1 MSDIYGI
8 AKSGLKAYKEG
19 LATTG
24 QNIANVGNE
33 GYARREAPISE
44 VTSSKDVLQVS
55 NTAGFG
61 VRVDGITRAFDQ
73 FIDTQLQSAASN
85 FSFSTSQATVL
96 NQLETVVRPA
106 EGSVSQKIQEL
117 FSSLNSVAQDPSDLA
132 SRHVAANASMALVNS
147 ITTVANGIS
156 DLRTFVSQDLES
168 NVGQVNNVLDQLANI
183 QNQLLGI
190 SSNNRGPNELL
201 DKRDALLND
210 LSELM
215 DISVAYESNGLL
227 EVNAGTFGQGQ
238 SLISGVQVSKL
249 EVQKV
254 EGTSKIFMRSA
265 NGNGLS
271 KIQVQAG
278 KIAGNMAS
286 DFTLVETKSA
296 LDQLS
301 RKLVSEFNE
310 AHTFGVDLN
319 GEIGGEFFSLDG
331 IKVEKQNSVPSSS
344 QINLSGKTEKFLGQ
358 NLEIDFSAAE
368 ETWTLKNDRGDELGK
383 FVDFLDYEGLQINI
397 SGAGALGD
405 KFVINFTEG
414 LSENLSFQLEDGRQ
428 IAASAYYLVESDPLN
443 TSSARVSISRF
454 DSADPGVAP
463 VLNEI
468 FEAQRNSANPIDF
481 LSNGAQS
488 TNGALGVL
496 NNVDDLNNLTSIKT
510 QSKLQ
515 FSENISSLD
524 TSTQLVIK
532 LDNVDRIFNLGDLSS
547 SIDNYKVL
555 ADYLN
560 TGVIRSDDADALSF
574 ADLGLFA
581 GGNVSTLS
589 VTSASLPSS
598 SSYPTM
604 ESGTFGSSTG
614 ILIPAQPENAEIQ
627 IFTREGVQLAGR
639 PLSEAEITSYISFE
653 NGFSRNAEYRSD
665 YLSNDLSDTYIGASV
680 SRKTADGNHLASLSS
695 LGLASSADSNLSVAA
710 MAGFPVS
717 RPIMSDPLTIT
728 NDVGGSYTF
737 QPEAGMMAGNI
748 AESLEKGISQL
759 GLSASASNRLE
770 MFNIADGT
778 LTFDL
783 LGDNS
788 SAVSIS
794 DTVSGGETDDLVSQI
809 NTFSDVTGIQ
819 AYTSGEGAIILQK
832 LDGNDIIIKNVV
844 TANASTLSTRQIDEF
859 GEVITT
865 AAQGIP
871 VTVSS
876 GNYIV
881 SGGQIKIT
889 SPSELQVT
897 CGVNNL
903 TSQKSEF
910 VSSFIEKQF
919 DLENKK
925 IDYKFDA
932 LPYVD
937 LNSHDQT
944 GLIGVAASSSYS
956 FILSSDN
963 DNQSNSVTVKPNST
977 DELTSEAVAGALAS
991 ELRKASPQSN
1001 FVGNVFDFQ
1010 DGFPA
1015 DQSTLEFQLGEEKYF
1030 AVLNNKLS
1038 YTSEGS
1044 DVIID
1049 GETFSQADALKQIV
1063 NASSFTISGPENDR
1077 LAVGFEAHGAGFR
1090 LFAAAKDG
1098 VVSGHG
1104 IRLADNNSAAQKSI
1118 FHLDHNTSGDTVT
1131 RIMGGEF
1138 DTTQGAQVNFAQVV
1152 AGSTIIDLSFDP
1164 GTDPK
1169 LTQSADVAGIS
1180 ISLEDTG
1187 NNNGRIVVTVDQ
1199 STADLDVGLKAT
1211 NNSATFGI
1219 LTSSSQIT
1227 LESEGFSLINHDN
1240 ERVTSTATVESLA
1253 NEVISVNG
1261 LAGEDLIVVAA
1272 GTGKISLLGDVNTKV
1287 NDLDPRELKAIVSA
1301 TDSKQMEIFDMESGD
1316 FLGSR
1321 QISDTNDFLFRDF
1334 KWELTGNLAN
1344 NDIFNVRTTTERLD
1358 DASNLVQLMKLS
1370 DLSTATGKGGYSQ
1383 QYNDLV
1389 MDVGFNVRSSEQGL
1403 ENAKLIYDVAADRKS
1418 SFSGVD
1424 LDTEATRL
1432 LEQQQAYQAL
1442 AKVLSTAKE
1451 MVDTLLR
1458 SM

>member
-8 AKSGLKAYKEG
+8 AKSGLQAYKEG

-33 GYARREAPISE
+33 AYSRREASISE
-44 VTSSKDVLQVS
+44 VKSSTDVLQVS

-61 VRVDGITRAFDQ
+61 VKVDGITRAFDQ
-73 FIDTQLQSAASN
+73 FIDTQLQSAASG
-85 FSFSTSQATVL
+85 FSFSTSQALVL

-132 SRHVAANASMALVNS
+132 SRHVAADASKALVNS
-147 ITTVANGIS
+147 ITTVANGIA
-156 DLRTFVSQDLES
+156 DLRTFVGQDIES
-168 NVGQVNNVLDQLANI
+168 NIGQANDVLTQLASI

-190 SSNNRGPNELL
+190 SSSNRGPNELL

-210 LSELM
+210 LSELI
-215 DISVAYESNGLL
+215 DITVDYKSNGLL

-238 SLISGVQVSKL
+238 SLISGVQISKL

-254 EGTSKIFMRSA
+254 DGTSKVFMRTA
-265 NGNGLS
+265 NGDGLS

-278 KIAGNMAS
+278 KIAGNMAA
-286 DFTLVETKSA
+286 DLTLLETKSA

-319 GEIGGEFFSLDG
+319 GELGGKFFSLDG
-331 IKVEKQNSVPSSS
+331 VKVEKQGSMQSSS
-344 QINLSGKTEKFLGQ
+344 QISLSGKTEKFLGQ
-358 NLEIDFSAAE
+358 KLELDFIAAE
-368 ETWTLKNDRGDELGK
+368 GTWTLKDNLGTELGK
-383 FVDFLDYEGLQINI
+383 FVDYLDYDGLQINV
-397 SGAGALGD
+397 SGAGAIGD
-405 KFVINFTEG
+405 NFVINFTEG
-414 LSENLSFQLEDGRQ
+414 LSENLTFELESGRQ
-428 IAASAYYLVESDPLN
+428 IAASAYYLVERDPLN
-443 TSSARVSISRF
+443 ASSASVLISRF
-454 DSADPGVAP
+454 DEPDPGPAP
-463 VLNEI
+463 TLNTM
-468 FEAQRNSANPIDF
+468 FETQRNSANPIDF
-481 LSNGAQS
+481 LSNGS
-488 TNGALGVL
+488 LGVI

-524 TSTQLVIK
+524 SSSQLVIK
-532 LDNVDRIFNLGDLSS
+532 LNNVDRVFKLGSLAS
-547 SIDNYKVL
+547 SIDNYQVL

-581 GGNVSTLS
+581 GGNISTLS
-589 VTSASLPSS
+589 VTSASLPNY

-604 ESGTFGSSTG
+604 QSGTFGASTG
-614 ILIPAQPENAEIQ
+614 ILIPAQPGNADIQ

-639 PLSEAEITSYISFE
+639 PLSQAEITSYISFE

-665 YLSNDLSDTYIGASV
+665 FLTNDLSDSYIGASV
-680 SRKTADGNHLASLSS
+680 VRKTTEGNHLASISS
-695 LGLASSADSNLSVAA
+695 LGLASSVNSNLSVAA
-710 MAGFPVS
+710 MAGFPTT
-717 RPIMSDPLTIT
+717 RPIMGAPLTIT

-737 QPEAGMMAGNI
+737 QPQAGMMAGNV
-748 AESLEKGISQL
+748 AESLEKEISQL
-759 GLSASASNRLE
+759 GLAASASNRLE
-770 MFNIADGT
+770 IFNIANGT
-778 LTFDL
+778 LNFDL

-788 SAVSIS
+788 AAVSIS
-794 DTVSGGETDDLVSQI
+794 NTISGGETGSLVSQI
-809 NTFSDVTGIQ
+809 NSSSDVTGIK
-819 AYTSGEGAIILQK
+819 AYTSGKGAIILQK
-832 LDGNDIIIKNVV
+832 IDGNDIIIKNVV

-871 VTVSS
+871 VTVST

-889 SPSELQVT
+889 SPSELKVT

-910 VSSFIEKQF
+910 VSSFIDKQI
-919 DLENKK
+919 DLDNKK
-925 IDYKFDA
+925 IDFKFDA
-932 LPYVD
+932 LAAVD
-937 LNSHDQT
+937 SNSRDET

-956 FILSSDN
+956 FVLSSDN
-963 DNQSNSVTVKPNST
+963 QNQSNSVLVKPNSS
-977 DELTSEAVAGALAS
+977 DQLTAGAVAGALVS

-1001 FVGNVFDFQ
+1001 FVGNAFNFQ
-1010 DGFPA
+1010 NGFPA
-1015 DQSTLEFQLGEEKYF
+1015 DQSTLEFQLGDQKYF

-1038 YTSEGS
+1038 HTVDGS
-1044 DVIID
+1044 NVIID
-1049 GETFSQADALKQIV
+1049 GKSFSQADALKQIV
-1063 NASSFTISGPENDR
+1063 AASSFTISGPEKDR
-1077 LAVGFEAHGAGFR
+1077 LTVGFEESGSGFR

-1104 IRLADNNSAAQKSI
+1104 LRLADNNSPAQKSI
-1118 FHLDHNTSGDTVT
+1118 FHLDHNASGDTKT
-1131 RIMGGEF
+1131 RIVGSEF
-1138 DTTQGAQVNFAQVV
+1138 DVTQAAKANFAQVV
-1152 AGSTIIDLSFDP
+1152 VGNTTINLSFNP
-1164 GTDPK
+1164 ATNPK
-1169 LTQSADVAGIS
+1169 LTQSSNVSGVAIT
-1180 ISLEDTG
+1180 LENTG
-1187 NNNGRIVVTVDQ
+1187 TNKGRVVVTVDQ

-1219 LTSSSQIT
+1219 ITSSSQLT
-1227 LESEGFSLINHDN
+1227 LDSDGFSVINHDN
-1240 ERVTSTATVESLA
+1240 ERVSTTAKVESLA
-1253 NEVISVNG
+1253 NEVFSING
-1261 LAGEDLIVVAA
+1261 LDGEDLIVVSA
-1272 GTGKISLLGDVNTKV
+1272 GTGKISLLGDVETKV
-1287 NDLDPRELKAIVSA
+1287 NELDPRELKAKVS
-1301 TDSKQMEIFDMESGD
+1301 TNDPKQIEIFDMKSGD
-1316 FLGSR
+1316 LLGSR
-1321 QISDTNDFLFRDF
+1321 KINETNDFLFRDF
-1334 KWELTGNLAN
+1334 KWELSGNVAS
-1344 NDIFNVRTTTERLD
+1344 NDIFNVKTTTERLD

-1370 DLSTATGKGGYSQ
+1370 ELSSATGKGGYSQ

-1389 MDVGFNVRSSEQGL
+1389 LDVGFNVRSSEQGL
-1403 ENAKLIYDVAADRKS
+1403 ENAKVIYDVAADRKS

-1424 LDTEATRL
+1424 LDTEAARL

>member
-8 AKSGLKAYKEG
+8 AKSGLQAYKEG

-33 GYARREAPISE
+33 AYSRREASISE
-44 VTSSKDVLQVS
+44 VKSSTDVLQVS

-61 VRVDGITRAFDQ
+61 VKVDGITRAFDQ
-73 FIDTQLQSAASN
+73 FIDTQLQSAASG
-85 FSFSTSQATVL
+85 FSFSTSQAMVL

-132 SRHVAANASMALVNS
+132 SRHVAADASKALVNS
-147 ITTVANGIS
+147 ITTVANGIA
-156 DLRTFVSQDLES
+156 DLRTFVGQDIES
-168 NVGQVNNVLDQLANI
+168 NIGQANDVLTQLASI

-190 SSNNRGPNELL
+190 SSSNRGPNELL

-210 LSELM
+210 LSELI
-215 DISVAYESNGLL
+215 DITVDYKSNGLL

-238 SLISGVQVSKL
+238 SLISGVQISKL

-254 EGTSKIFMRSA
+254 DGTSKVFMRTA
-265 NGNGLS
+265 NGDGLS

-278 KIAGNMAS
+278 KIAGNMAA
-286 DFTLVETKSA
+286 DLTLLETKSA

-319 GEIGGEFFSLDG
+319 GELGGKFFSLDG
-331 IKVEKQNSVPSSS
+331 VKVEKQGTMQSSS
-344 QINLSGKTEKFLGQ
+344 QISLSGKTEKFLGQ
-358 NLEIDFSAAE
+358 KLELDFIAAE
-368 ETWTLKNDRGDELGK
+368 GTWSLKDNLGTELGK
-383 FVDFLDYEGLQINI
+383 FVDYLDYDGLQINV
-397 SGAGALGD
+397 SGAGAIGD
-405 KFVINFTEG
+405 NFVINFTEG
-414 LSENLSFQLEDGRQ
+414 LSENLTFELESGRQ
-428 IAASAYYLVESDPLN
+428 IAASAYYLVERDPLN
-443 TSSARVSISRF
+443 ASSASVLISRF
-454 DSADPGVAP
+454 DEPDPGPAP
-463 VLNEI
+463 TLNTM
-468 FEAQRNSANPIDF
+468 FETQRNSANPIDF
-481 LSNGAQS
+481 LSNGAL
-488 TNGALGVL
+488 GAI

-524 TSTQLVIK
+524 SSSQLVIK
-532 LDNVDRIFNLGDLSS
+532 LNNVDRVFRLGTLAS
-547 SIDNYKVL
+547 SIDNYQVL

-581 GGNVSTLS
+581 GGNISTLS
-589 VTSASLPSS
+589 VTSASLPNY

-604 ESGTFGSSTG
+604 QSGTFGASTG
-614 ILIPAQPENAEIQ
+614 ILIPAQPGNADIQ

-639 PLSEAEITSYISFE
+639 PLSQSEITSYISFE

-665 YLSNDLSDTYIGASV
+665 FLTNDLSDSYIGASV
-680 SRKTADGNHLASLSS
+680 VRKTTEGNHLASISS
-695 LGLASSADSNLSVAA
+695 LGLASSVNSNLSVAA
-710 MAGFPVS
+710 MAGFPTT
-717 RPIMSDPLTIT
+717 RPIMGAPLTIT

-737 QPEAGMMAGNI
+737 QPQAGMMAGNV
-748 AESLEKGISQL
+748 AEGLEKEISQL
-759 GLSASASNRLE
+759 GLAASASNRLE
-770 MFNIADGT
+770 IFNIANGT
-778 LTFDL
+778 LNFDL

-788 SAVSIS
+788 AAVSIS
-794 DTVSGGETDDLVSQI
+794 NTISGGETGSLVSQI
-809 NTFSDVTGIQ
+809 NSSSDVTGIK
-819 AYTSGEGAIILQK
+819 AYTSGKGAIILQK
-832 LDGNDIIIKNVV
+832 IDGNDIIIKNVV

-871 VTVSS
+871 VTVST
-876 GNYIV
+876 GNYII

-889 SPSELQVT
+889 SPSELKVT

-910 VSSFIEKQF
+910 VSSFIDKQI
-919 DLENKK
+919 DLDNKK
-925 IDYKFDA
+925 IDFKFDA
-932 LPYVD
+932 LAAVD
-937 LNSHDQT
+937 SNSHDET

-956 FILSSDN
+956 FVLSSDN
-963 DNQSNSVTVKPNST
+963 QNQSNSVLVKPNSS
-977 DELTSEAVAGALAS
+977 DQLTAGAVAGALVS

-1001 FVGNVFDFQ
+1001 FVGNAFNFQ
-1010 DGFPA
+1010 NGFPA
-1015 DQSTLEFQLGEEKYF
+1015 DQSTLEFQLGDQKYF

-1038 YTSEGS
+1038 HTVDGS
-1044 DVIID
+1044 NVIID
-1049 GETFSQADALKQIV
+1049 GKSFSQADALKQIV
-1063 NASSFTISGPENDR
+1063 AASSFTISGPEKDR
-1077 LAVGFEAHGAGFR
+1077 LTVGFEESGSGFR

-1104 IRLADNNSAAQKSI
+1104 LRLADNNSPAQKSI
-1118 FHLDHNTSGDTVT
+1118 FHLDHNASGDTKT
-1131 RIMGGEF
+1131 RIVGSEF
-1138 DTTQGAQVNFAQVV
+1138 DVTQATKANFAQVV
-1152 AGSTIIDLSFDP
+1152 VGNTTINLSFNP
-1164 GTDPK
+1164 ATNPK
-1169 LTQSADVAGIS
+1169 LTQSSNVSGVAIT
-1180 ISLEDTG
+1180 LENTG
-1187 NNNGRIVVTVDQ
+1187 TNKGRVVVTVDQ

-1219 LTSSSQIT
+1219 ITSSSQLT
-1227 LESEGFSLINHDN
+1227 LDSDGFSVINHDN
-1240 ERVTSTATVESLA
+1240 ERVSTTAKVESLA
-1253 NEVISVNG
+1253 NEVFSING
-1261 LAGEDLIVVAA
+1261 LDGEDLIVVSA
-1272 GTGKISLLGDVNTKV
+1272 GTGKISLLGDVKTKV
-1287 NDLDPRELKAIVSA
+1287 NELDPRELKAKVS
-1301 TDSKQMEIFDMESGD
+1301 TNDPKQIEIFDMKSGD
-1316 FLGSR
+1316 LLGSR
-1321 QISDTNDFLFRDF
+1321 KITETNDFLFRDF
-1334 KWELTGNLAN
+1334 KWELSGNVAS
-1344 NDIFNVRTTTERLD
+1344 NDIFNVKTTTERLD

-1370 DLSTATGKGGYSQ
+1370 ELSSATGKGGYSQ

-1389 MDVGFNVRSSEQGL
+1389 LDVGFNVRSSEQGL
-1403 ENAKLIYDVAADRKS
+1403 ENAKVIYDVAADRKS

-1424 LDTEATRL
+1424 LDTEAARL

>member
-8 AKSGLKAYKEG
+8 AKSGLQAYKEG

-33 GYARREAPISE
+33 AYSRREASISE
-44 VTSSKDVLQVS
+44 VKSSTDVLQVS

-61 VRVDGITRAFDQ
+61 VKVDGITRAFDQ
-73 FIDTQLQSAASN
+73 FIDTQLQSAASG
-85 FSFSTSQATVL
+85 FSFSTSQAMVL

-132 SRHVAANASMALVNS
+132 SRHVAADASKALVNS
-147 ITTVANGIS
+147 ITTVANGIA
-156 DLRTFVSQDLES
+156 DLRTFVGQDIES
-168 NVGQVNNVLDQLANI
+168 NIGQANDVLAQLASI

-190 SSNNRGPNELL
+190 SSSNRGPNELL

-210 LSELM
+210 LSELI
-215 DISVAYESNGLL
+215 DITVDYKSNGLL

-238 SLISGVQVSKL
+238 SLISGVQISKL

-254 EGTSKIFMRSA
+254 DGTSKVFMRTA
-265 NGNGLS
+265 NGDGLS

-278 KIAGNMAS
+278 KIAGNMAA
-286 DFTLVETKSA
+286 DLTLLETKSA

-319 GEIGGEFFSLDG
+319 GELGGKFFSLDG
-331 IKVEKQNSVPSSS
+331 VKVEKQGTMQSSS
-344 QINLSGKTEKFLGQ
+344 QISLSGKTEKFLGQ
-358 NLEIDFSAAE
+358 KLELDFIAAE
-368 ETWTLKNDRGDELGK
+368 GTWTLKDNLGTELGK
-383 FVDFLDYEGLQINI
+383 FVDYLDYDGLQINV
-397 SGAGALGD
+397 SGAGAIGD
-405 KFVINFTEG
+405 NFVINFTEG
-414 LSENLSFQLEDGRQ
+414 LSENLTFELESGRQ
-428 IAASAYYLVESDPLN
+428 IAASAYYLVERDPLN
-443 TSSARVSISRF
+443 ASSASVLISRF
-454 DSADPGVAP
+454 DEPDPGPAP
-463 VLNEI
+463 TLNTM
-468 FEAQRNSANPIDF
+468 FETQRNSANPIDF
-481 LSNGAQS
+481 LSNGAL
-488 TNGALGVL
+488 GAI

-524 TSTQLVIK
+524 SSSQLVIK
-532 LDNVDRIFNLGDLSS
+532 LNNVDRVFRLGTLAS
-547 SIDNYKVL
+547 SIDNYQVL
-555 ADYLN
+555 AEYLN

-581 GGNVSTLS
+581 GGNISTLS
-589 VTSASLPSS
+589 VTSASLPNY

-604 ESGTFGSSTG
+604 QSGTFGASTG
-614 ILIPAQPENAEIQ
+614 ILIPAQPGNADIQ

-639 PLSEAEITSYISFE
+639 PLSQAEITSYISFE

-665 YLSNDLSDTYIGASV
+665 FLTNDLSDSYIGASV
-680 SRKTADGNHLASLSS
+680 VRKTTEGNHLASISS
-695 LGLASSADSNLSVAA
+695 LGLASSVNSNLSVAA
-710 MAGFPVS
+710 MAGFPTT
-717 RPIMSDPLTIT
+717 RPIMGAPLTIT

-737 QPEAGMMAGNI
+737 QPQAGMMAGNV
-748 AESLEKGISQL
+748 AEGLEKEISQL
-759 GLSASASNRLE
+759 GLAASASNRLE
-770 MFNIADGT
+770 IFNIANGT
-778 LTFDL
+778 LNFDL

-788 SAVSIS
+788 AAVSIS
-794 DTVSGGETDDLVSQI
+794 NTISGGETGSLVSQI
-809 NTFSDVTGIQ
+809 NSSSDVTGIK
-819 AYTSGEGAIILQK
+819 AYTSGKGAIILQK
-832 LDGNDIIIKNVV
+832 IDGNDIIIKNVV

-871 VTVSS
+871 VTVST

-889 SPSELQVT
+889 SPSELKVT

-910 VSSFIEKQF
+910 VSSFIDKQI
-919 DLENKK
+919 DLDNKK
-925 IDYKFDA
+925 IDFKFDA
-932 LPYVD
+932 LAAVD
-937 LNSHDQT
+937 SNSHDET

-956 FILSSDN
+956 FVLSSDN
-963 DNQSNSVTVKPNST
+963 QNQSNSVLVKPNSS
-977 DELTSEAVAGALAS
+977 DQLTAGAVAGALVS

-1001 FVGNVFDFQ
+1001 FVGNAFNFQ
-1010 DGFPA
+1010 NGFPA
-1015 DQSTLEFQLGEEKYF
+1015 DQSTLEFQLGDQKYF

-1038 YTSEGS
+1038 HTVDGS
-1044 DVIID
+1044 NVIID
-1049 GETFSQADALKQIV
+1049 GKSFSQADALKQIV
-1063 NASSFTISGPENDR
+1063 SASSFTISGPEKDR
-1077 LAVGFEAHGAGFR
+1077 LTVGFEESGSGFR

-1104 IRLADNNSAAQKSI
+1104 LRLADNNSPAQKSI
-1118 FHLDHNTSGDTVT
+1118 FHLDHNASGDTKT
-1131 RIMGGEF
+1131 RIVGSEF
-1138 DTTQGAQVNFAQVV
+1138 DVTQATKANFAQVV
-1152 AGSTIIDLSFDP
+1152 VGNTTINLSFNP
-1164 GTDPK
+1164 ATNPK
-1169 LTQSADVAGIS
+1169 LTQSSNVSGVAIT
-1180 ISLEDTG
+1180 LENTG
-1187 NNNGRIVVTVDQ
+1187 TNKGRVVVTVDQ

-1219 LTSSSQIT
+1219 ITSSSQLT
-1227 LESEGFSLINHDN
+1227 LDSDGFSVINHDN
-1240 ERVTSTATVESLA
+1240 ERVSTTAKVESLA
-1253 NEVISVNG
+1253 NEVFSING
-1261 LAGEDLIVVAA
+1261 LDGEDLIVVSA
-1272 GTGKISLLGDVNTKV
+1272 GTGKISLLGDVKTKV
-1287 NDLDPRELKAIVSA
+1287 NELDPRELKAKVSA
-1301 TDSKQMEIFDMESGD
+1301 NDPKQMEIFDMKSGD
-1316 FLGSR
+1316 LLGSR
-1321 QISDTNDFLFRDF
+1321 KISETNDFLFRDF
-1334 KWELTGNLAN
+1334 KWELSGNVAS
-1344 NDIFNVRTTTERLD
+1344 NDIFNVKTTTERLD

-1370 DLSTATGKGGYSQ
+1370 ELSSATGKGGYSQ

-1389 MDVGFNVRSSEQGL
+1389 LDVGFNVRSSEQGL
-1403 ENAKLIYDVAADRKS
+1403 ENAKVIYDVAADRKS

-1424 LDTEATRL
+1424 LDTEAARL

>member
-8 AKSGLKAYKEG
+8 AKSGLQAYKEG

-33 GYARREAPISE
+33 AYSRREASISE
-44 VTSSKDVLQVS
+44 VKSSTDVLQVS

-61 VRVDGITRAFDQ
+61 VKVDGITRAFDQ
-73 FIDTQLQSAASN
+73 FIDTQLQSAASG
-85 FSFSTSQATVL
+85 FSFSTSQAMVL

-106 EGSVSQKIQEL
+106 EGSVSQKTQEL

-132 SRHVAANASMALVNS
+132 SRHVAADASKALVNS
-147 ITTVANGIS
+147 ITTVANGIA
-156 DLRTFVSQDLES
+156 DLRTFVGQDIES
-168 NVGQVNNVLDQLANI
+168 NIGQANDVLAQLASI

-190 SSNNRGPNELL
+190 SSSNRGPNELL

-210 LSELM
+210 LSELI
-215 DISVAYESNGLL
+215 DITVDYKSNGLL

-238 SLISGVQVSKL
+238 SLISGVQISKL

-254 EGTSKIFMRSA
+254 DGTSKVFMRTA
-265 NGNGLS
+265 NGDGLS

-278 KIAGNMAS
+278 KIAGNMAA
-286 DFTLVETKSA
+286 DLTLLETKSA

-319 GEIGGEFFSLDG
+319 GELGGKFFSLDG
-331 IKVEKQNSVPSSS
+331 VKVEKQGSMQSSS
-344 QINLSGKTEKFLGQ
+344 QISLSGKTEKFLGQ
-358 NLEIDFSAAE
+358 KLELDFIAAE
-368 ETWTLKNDRGDELGK
+368 GTWTLKDNLGTELGK
-383 FVDFLDYEGLQINI
+383 FADYLDYDGLQINV
-397 SGAGALGD
+397 SGAGAIGD
-405 KFVINFTEG
+405 NFVINFTEG
-414 LSENLSFQLEDGRQ
+414 LSENLTFQLESGRQ
-428 IAASAYYLVESDPLN
+428 IAASAYYLVERDPLN
-443 TSSARVSISRF
+443 ASSASVLISRF
-454 DSADPGVAP
+454 DEPDPGPAP
-463 VLNEI
+463 TLNTM
-468 FEAQRNSANPIDF
+468 FETQRNSANPIDF
-481 LSNGAQS
+481 LSNGAL
-488 TNGALGVL
+488 GAI

-524 TSTQLVIK
+524 SSSQLVIK
-532 LDNVDRIFNLGDLSS
+532 LNNVDRVFRLGTLAS
-547 SIDNYKVL
+547 SIDNYQVL

-581 GGNVSTLS
+581 GGNISTLS
-589 VTSASLPSS
+589 VTSASLPNY
-598 SSYPTM
+598 SSYPAM
-604 ESGTFGSSTG
+604 QSGTFGASTG
-614 ILIPAQPENAEIQ
+614 ILIPAQPGNADIQ

-639 PLSEAEITSYISFE
+639 PLSQSEITSYISFE

-665 YLSNDLSDTYIGASV
+665 FLTNDLSDSYIGASV
-680 SRKTADGNHLASLSS
+680 VRKTTEGNHLASISS
-695 LGLASSADSNLSVAA
+695 LGLASSVNSNLSVAA
-710 MAGFPVS
+710 MAGFPTA
-717 RPIMSDPLTIT
+717 RPIMGAPLTIT

-737 QPEAGMMAGNI
+737 QPQAGMMAGNV
-748 AESLEKGISQL
+748 AESLEKEISQL
-759 GLSASASNRLE
+759 GLAASASNRLE
-770 MFNIADGT
+770 IFNIANGT
-778 LTFDL
+778 LNFDL

-788 SAVSIS
+788 AAVSIS
-794 DTVSGGETDDLVSQI
+794 NTISGGETGSLISQI
-809 NTFSDVTGIQ
+809 NSSSDVTGIK
-819 AYTSGEGAIILQK
+819 AYTSGKGAIILQK
-832 LDGNDIIIKNVV
+832 IDGNDIIIKNVV

-871 VTVSS
+871 VTVST

-889 SPSELQVT
+889 SPSELKVT

-910 VSSFIEKQF
+910 VSSFINKQI
-919 DLENKK
+919 DLDNKK
-925 IDYKFDA
+925 IDFKFDA
-932 LPYVD
+932 LTAVD
-937 LNSHDQT
+937 SNSHDET

-956 FILSSDN
+956 FVLSSDN
-963 DNQSNSVTVKPNST
+963 QNQSNSVLVKPNSS
-977 DELTSEAVAGALAS
+977 DQLTAGAVAGALVS

-1001 FVGNVFDFQ
+1001 FVGNAFNFQ
-1010 DGFPA
+1010 NGFPA
-1015 DQSTLEFQLGEEKYF
+1015 DQSTLEFQLGDQKYF

-1038 YTSEGS
+1038 HTVDGS
-1044 DVIID
+1044 NVIID
-1049 GETFSQADALKQIV
+1049 GKSFSQADALKQIV
-1063 NASSFTISGPENDR
+1063 AASSFTISGPEKDR
-1077 LAVGFEAHGAGFR
+1077 LTVGFEESGSGFR

-1104 IRLADNNSAAQKSI
+1104 LRLADNNSPAQKSI
-1118 FHLDHNTSGDTVT
+1118 FHLDHNASGDTKT
-1131 RIMGGEF
+1131 RIVGSEF
-1138 DTTQGAQVNFAQVV
+1138 DVTQAAKTNFAQVV
-1152 AGSTIIDLSFDP
+1152 VGNTTINLSFNP
-1164 GTDPK
+1164 ATNPK
-1169 LTQSADVAGIS
+1169 LTQSSNVSGVAIT
-1180 ISLEDTG
+1180 LENTG
-1187 NNNGRIVVTVDQ
+1187 TNKGRVVVTVDQ

-1219 LTSSSQIT
+1219 ITSSSQLT
-1227 LESEGFSLINHDN
+1227 LDSDGFSVINHDN
-1240 ERVTSTATVESLA
+1240 ERVSTTAKVESLA
-1253 NEVISVNG
+1253 NEVFSING
-1261 LAGEDLIVVAA
+1261 LDGEDLIVVSA
-1272 GTGKISLLGDVNTKV
+1272 GTGKISLLGDVETKV
-1287 NDLDPRELKAIVSA
+1287 NELDPRELKAKVS
-1301 TDSKQMEIFDMESGD
+1301 TNDPKQIEIFDMKSGD
-1316 FLGSR
+1316 LLGSR
-1321 QISDTNDFLFRDF
+1321 KINETNDFLFRDF
-1334 KWELTGNLAN
+1334 KWELSGNVAS
-1344 NDIFNVRTTTERLD
+1344 NDIFNVKTTTERLD

-1370 DLSTATGKGGYSQ
+1370 ELSSATGKGGYSQ

-1389 MDVGFNVRSSEQGL
+1389 LDVGFNVRSSEQGL
-1403 ENAKLIYDVAADRKS
+1403 ENAKVIYDVAADRKS

-1424 LDTEATRL
+1424 LDTEAARL

>member
-8 AKSGLKAYKEG
+8 AKSGLQAYKEG

-33 GYARREAPISE
+33 AYSRREASISE
-44 VTSSKDVLQVS
+44 VKSSTDVLQVS

-61 VRVDGITRAFDQ
+61 VKVDGITRAFDQ
-73 FIDTQLQSAASN
+73 FIDTQLQSAASG
-85 FSFSTSQATVL
+85 FSFSTSQAMVL

-132 SRHVAANASMALVNS
+132 SRHVAADASKALVNS
-147 ITTVANGIS
+147 ITTVANGIA
-156 DLRTFVSQDLES
+156 DLRTFVGQDIES
-168 NVGQVNNVLDQLANI
+168 NIGQANDVLAQLASI

-190 SSNNRGPNELL
+190 SSSNRGPNELL

-210 LSELM
+210 LSELI
-215 DISVAYESNGLL
+215 DITVDYKSNGLL

-238 SLISGVQVSKL
+238 SLISGVQISKL

-254 EGTSKIFMRSA
+254 DGTSKVFMRTA
-265 NGNGLS
+265 NGDGLS

-278 KIAGNMAS
+278 KIAGNMAA
-286 DFTLVETKSA
+286 DLTLLETKSA

-319 GEIGGEFFSLDG
+319 GELGGKFFSLDG
-331 IKVEKQNSVPSSS
+331 VKVEKQGTMQSSS
-344 QINLSGKTEKFLGQ
+344 QISLSGKTEKFLGQ
-358 NLEIDFSAAE
+358 KLELDFIAAE
-368 ETWTLKNDRGDELGK
+368 GTWTLKDNLGTELGK
-383 FVDFLDYEGLQINI
+383 FKDYLDYDGLQINV
-397 SGAGALGD
+397 SGAGAIGD
-405 KFVINFTEG
+405 NFVINFTEG
-414 LSENLSFQLEDGRQ
+414 LSENLTFQLESGRQ
-428 IAASAYYLVESDPLN
+428 IAASAYYLVERDPLN
-443 TSSARVSISRF
+443 ASSASVLISRF
-454 DSADPGVAP
+454 DEPDPGPAP
-463 VLNEI
+463 TLNTM
-468 FEAQRNSANPIDF
+468 FETQRNSANPIDF
-481 LSNGAQS
+481 LSNGAL
-488 TNGALGVL
+488 GAI
-496 NNVDDLNNLTSIKT
+496 NNVDNVNNLTSIKT

-524 TSTQLVIK
+524 SSSQLVIK
-532 LDNVDRIFNLGDLSS
+532 LNNVDRVFRLGTLASS
-547 SIDNYKVL
+547 VDNYQVL

-581 GGNVSTLS
+581 GGNISTLS
-589 VTSASLPSS
+589 VTSASLPNY

-604 ESGTFGSSTG
+604 QSGTFGASTG
-614 ILIPAQPENAEIQ
+614 ILIPAQPGNADIQ

-639 PLSEAEITSYISFE
+639 PLSQSEITSYISFE

-665 YLSNDLSDTYIGASV
+665 FLTNDLSDTYIGASV
-680 SRKTADGNHLASLSS
+680 VRKTTEGNHLASISS
-695 LGLASSADSNLSVAA
+695 LGLASSVNSNLSVAA
-710 MAGFPVS
+710 MAGFPTT
-717 RPIMSDPLTIT
+717 RPIMGAPLTIT

-737 QPEAGMMAGNI
+737 QPQAGMMAGNV
-748 AESLEKGISQL
+748 AESLEKEISQL

-770 MFNIADGT
+770 IFNIANGT
-778 LTFDL
+778 LNFDL

-788 SAVSIS
+788 AAVSIS
-794 DTVSGGETDDLVSQI
+794 NTISGGETGSLVSQI
-809 NTFSDVTGIQ
+809 NSSSDVTGIK
-819 AYTSGEGAIILQK
+819 AYTSGKGAIILQK
-832 LDGNDIIIKNVV
+832 IDGNDIIIKNVV

-871 VTVSS
+871 VTVST

-889 SPSELQVT
+889 SPSELKVT

-910 VSSFIEKQF
+910 VSSFIDKKI
-919 DLENKK
+919 DLDNKK
-925 IDYKFDA
+925 IDFKFDA
-932 LPYVD
+932 LAAVD
-937 LNSHDQT
+937 SNSHDET

-956 FILSSDN
+956 FVLSSDN
-963 DNQSNSVTVKPNST
+963 QNQSNSVLVKPNSS
-977 DELTSEAVAGALAS
+977 DQLTAGAVAGALVS

-1001 FVGNVFDFQ
+1001 FVGNAFNFQ
-1010 DGFPA
+1010 NGFPA
-1015 DQSTLEFQLGEEKYF
+1015 DQSTLEFQLGDQKYF

-1038 YTSEGS
+1038 HTVDGS
-1044 DVIID
+1044 NVIID
-1049 GETFSQADALKQIV
+1049 GKSLSQADALKQIV
-1063 NASSFTISGPENDR
+1063 NASSFTISGPEKDR
-1077 LAVGFEAHGAGFR
+1077 LTVGFEESGSGFR

-1104 IRLADNNSAAQKSI
+1104 VRLADNNSPAQKSI
-1118 FHLDHNTSGDTVT
+1118 FHLDHNASGDTKT
-1131 RIMGGEF
+1131 RIVGSEF
-1138 DTTQGAQVNFAQVV
+1138 DVTQATKANFAQVV
-1152 AGSTIIDLSFDP
+1152 VGNTTINLSFNP
-1164 GTDPK
+1164 ATNPK
-1169 LTQSADVAGIS
+1169 LTQSSNVSGVAIT
-1180 ISLEDTG
+1180 LESTG
-1187 NNNGRIVVTVDQ
+1187 TNKGRVVVTVDQ

-1219 LTSSSQIT
+1219 ITSSSQLT
-1227 LESEGFSLINHDN
+1227 LDSDGFSVINHDN
-1240 ERVTSTATVESLA
+1240 ERVSTTAKVESLA
-1253 NEVISVNG
+1253 NEVFSING
-1261 LAGEDLIVVAA
+1261 LDGEDLIVVSA
-1272 GTGKISLLGDVNTKV
+1272 GTGKISLLGDVETKV
-1287 NDLDPRELKAIVSA
+1287 NELDPRELKAKVS
-1301 TDSKQMEIFDMESGD
+1301 TNDPKQIEIFDMKSGD
-1316 FLGSR
+1316 LLGSR
-1321 QISDTNDFLFRDF
+1321 KINETNDFLFRDF
-1334 KWELTGNLAN
+1334 KWELSGNVAS
-1344 NDIFNVRTTTERLD
+1344 NDIFNVKTTTERLD

-1370 DLSTATGKGGYSQ
+1370 ELSSSTGKGGYSQ

-1389 MDVGFNVRSSEQGL
+1389 LDVGFNVRSSEQGL
-1403 ENAKLIYDVAADRKS
+1403 ENAKVIYDVAADRKS

-1424 LDTEATRL
+1424 LDTEAARL

>member
-8 AKSGLKAYKEG
+8 AKSGLQAYKEG

-33 GYARREAPISE
+33 AYSRREASISE
-44 VTSSKDVLQVS
+44 VKSSTDVLQVS

-61 VRVDGITRAFDQ
+61 VKVDGITRAFDQ
-73 FIDTQLQSAASN
+73 FIDTQLQSAASG
-85 FSFSTSQATVL
+85 FSFSTSQAMVL

-132 SRHVAANASMALVNS
+132 SRHVAADASKALVNS
-147 ITTVANGIS
+147 ITTVANGIA
-156 DLRTFVSQDLES
+156 DLRTFVGQDIES
-168 NVGQVNNVLDQLANI
+168 NIGQANDVLTQLASI

-190 SSNNRGPNELL
+190 SSSNRGPNELL

-210 LSELM
+210 LSELI
-215 DISVAYESNGLL
+215 DITVDYKSNGLL

-238 SLISGVQVSKL
+238 SLISGVQISKL

-254 EGTSKIFMRSA
+254 DGTSKVFMRTA
-265 NGNGLS
+265 NGDGLS

-278 KIAGNMAS
+278 KIAGNMAA
-286 DFTLVETKSA
+286 DLTLLETKSA

-319 GEIGGEFFSLDG
+319 GELGGKFFSLDG
-331 IKVEKQNSVPSSS
+331 VKVEKQGTMQSSS
-344 QINLSGKTEKFLGQ
+344 QISLSGKTEKFLGQ
-358 NLEIDFSAAE
+358 KLELDFIAAE
-368 ETWTLKNDRGDELGK
+368 GTWTLKDNLGTELGK
-383 FVDFLDYEGLQINI
+383 FVDYLDYDGLQINV
-397 SGAGALGD
+397 SGAGAIGD
-405 KFVINFTEG
+405 NFVINFTEG
-414 LSENLSFQLEDGRQ
+414 LSENLTFELESGRQ
-428 IAASAYYLVESDPLN
+428 IAASAYYLVERDPLN
-443 TSSARVSISRF
+443 ASSASVLISRF
-454 DSADPGVAP
+454 DEPDPGPAP
-463 VLNEI
+463 TLNTM
-468 FEAQRNSANPIDF
+468 FETQRNSANPIDF
-481 LSNGAQS
+481 LSNGS
-488 TNGALGVL
+488 LGVI

-524 TSTQLVIK
+524 SSSQLVIK
-532 LDNVDRIFNLGDLSS
+532 LNNVDRVFKLGSLAS
-547 SIDNYKVL
+547 SIDNYQVL

-581 GGNVSTLS
+581 GGNISTLS
-589 VTSASLPSS
+589 VTSASLPNY
-598 SSYPTM
+598 SSYPAM
-604 ESGTFGSSTG
+604 QSGTFGASTG
-614 ILIPAQPENAEIQ
+614 ILIPAQPGNADIQ

-639 PLSEAEITSYISFE
+639 PLSQSEITSYISFE

-665 YLSNDLSDTYIGASV
+665 FLTNDLSDSYIGASV
-680 SRKTADGNHLASLSS
+680 VRKTTEGNHLASISS
-695 LGLASSADSNLSVAA
+695 LGLASSVNSNLSVAA
-710 MAGFPVS
+710 MAGFPTT
-717 RPIMSDPLTIT
+717 RPIMGAPLTIT

-737 QPEAGMMAGNI
+737 QPQAGMMAGNV
-748 AESLEKGISQL
+748 AESLEKEISQL
-759 GLSASASNRLE
+759 GLAASASNRLE
-770 MFNIADGT
+770 IFNIANGT
-778 LTFDL
+778 LNFDL

-788 SAVSIS
+788 AAVSIS
-794 DTVSGGETDDLVSQI
+794 NTISGGETGSLVSQI
-809 NTFSDVTGIQ
+809 NSSSDVTGIK
-819 AYTSGEGAIILQK
+819 AYTSGKGAIILQK
-832 LDGNDIIIKNVV
+832 IDGNDIIIKNVV

-871 VTVSS
+871 VTVST

-889 SPSELQVT
+889 SPSELKVT

-910 VSSFIEKQF
+910 VSSFIDKQI
-919 DLENKK
+919 DLDNKK
-925 IDYKFDA
+925 IDFKFDA
-932 LPYVD
+932 LAAVD
-937 LNSHDQT
+937 SNSRDET

-956 FILSSDN
+956 FVLSSDN
-963 DNQSNSVTVKPNST
+963 QNQSNSVLVKPNSS
-977 DELTSEAVAGALAS
+977 DQLTAGAVAGALVS

-1001 FVGNVFDFQ
+1001 FVGNAFNFQ
-1010 DGFPA
+1010 NGFPA
-1015 DQSTLEFQLGEEKYF
+1015 DQSTLEFQLGDQKYF

-1038 YTSEGS
+1038 HTVDGS
-1044 DVIID
+1044 NVIID
-1049 GETFSQADALKQIV
+1049 GKSFSQADALKQIV
-1063 NASSFTISGPENDR
+1063 SASSFTISGPEKDR
-1077 LAVGFEAHGAGFR
+1077 LTVGFEESGSGFR

-1104 IRLADNNSAAQKSI
+1104 LRLADNNSPAQKSI
-1118 FHLDHNTSGDTVT
+1118 FHLDHNASGDTKT
-1131 RIMGGEF
+1131 RIVGSEF
-1138 DTTQGAQVNFAQVV
+1138 DVTQAAKANFAQVV
-1152 AGSTIIDLSFDP
+1152 VGNTTINLSFNP
-1164 GTDPK
+1164 ATNPK
-1169 LTQSADVAGIS
+1169 LTQSSNVSGVAIT
-1180 ISLEDTG
+1180 LENTG
-1187 NNNGRIVVTVDQ
+1187 TNKGRVVVTVDQ

-1219 LTSSSQIT
+1219 ITSSSQLT
-1227 LESEGFSLINHDN
+1227 LDSDGFSVINHDN
-1240 ERVTSTATVESLA
+1240 ERVSTTAKVESLA
-1253 NEVISVNG
+1253 NEVFSING
-1261 LAGEDLIVVAA
+1261 LDGEDLIVVSA
-1272 GTGKISLLGDVNTKV
+1272 GTGKISLLGDVETKV
-1287 NDLDPRELKAIVSA
+1287 NELDPRELKAKVS
-1301 TDSKQMEIFDMESGD
+1301 TNDPKQIEIFDMKSGD
-1316 FLGSR
+1316 LLGSR
-1321 QISDTNDFLFRDF
+1321 KINETNDFLFRDF
-1334 KWELTGNLAN
+1334 KWELSGNVAS
-1344 NDIFNVRTTTERLD
+1344 NDIFNVKTTTERLD

-1370 DLSTATGKGGYSQ
+1370 ELSSATGKGGYSQ

-1389 MDVGFNVRSSEQGL
+1389 LDVGFNVRSSEQGL
-1403 ENAKLIYDVAADRKS
+1403 ENAKVIYDVAADRKS

-1424 LDTEATRL
+1424 LDTEAARL

>member
-8 AKSGLKAYKEG
+8 AKSGLQAYKEG

-33 GYARREAPISE
+33 AYSRREASISE
-44 VTSSKDVLQVS
+44 VKSSTDVLQVS

-61 VRVDGITRAFDQ
+61 VKVDGITRAFDQ
-73 FIDTQLQSAASN
+73 FIDTQLQSAASG
-85 FSFSTSQATVL
+85 FSFSTSQALVL

-132 SRHVAANASMALVNS
+132 SRHVAADASKALVNS
-147 ITTVANGIS
+147 ITTVANGIA
-156 DLRTFVSQDLES
+156 DLRTFVGQDIES
-168 NVGQVNNVLDQLANI
+168 NIGQANDVLTQLASI

-190 SSNNRGPNELL
+190 SSSNRGPNELL

-210 LSELM
+210 LSELI
-215 DISVAYESNGLL
+215 DITVDYKSNGLL

-238 SLISGVQVSKL
+238 SLISGVQISKL

-254 EGTSKIFMRSA
+254 DGTSKVFMRTA
-265 NGNGLS
+265 NGDGLS

-278 KIAGNMAS
+278 KIAGNMAA
-286 DFTLVETKSA
+286 DLTLLETKSA

-319 GEIGGEFFSLDG
+319 GELGGKFFSLDG
-331 IKVEKQNSVPSSS
+331 VKVEKQGTMQSSS
-344 QINLSGKTEKFLGQ
+344 QISLSGKTEKFLGQ
-358 NLEIDFSAAE
+358 KLELDFIAAE
-368 ETWTLKNDRGDELGK
+368 GTWTLKDNLGTELGK
-383 FVDFLDYEGLQINI
+383 FVDYLDYDGLQINV
-397 SGAGALGD
+397 SGAGAIGD
-405 KFVINFTEG
+405 NFVINFTEG
-414 LSENLSFQLEDGRQ
+414 LSENLTFELESGRQ
-428 IAASAYYLVESDPLN
+428 IAASAYYLVERDPLN
-443 TSSARVSISRF
+443 ASSASVLISRF
-454 DSADPGVAP
+454 DEPDPGPAP
-463 VLNEI
+463 TLNTM
-468 FEAQRNSANPIDF
+468 FETQRNSANPIDF
-481 LSNGAQS
+481 LSNGS
-488 TNGALGVL
+488 LGVI

-524 TSTQLVIK
+524 SSSQLVIK
-532 LDNVDRIFNLGDLSS
+532 LNNVDRVFKLGSLAS
-547 SIDNYKVL
+547 SIDNYQVL

-581 GGNVSTLS
+581 GGNISTLS
-589 VTSASLPSS
+589 VTSASLPNY
-598 SSYPTM
+598 SSYPAM
-604 ESGTFGSSTG
+604 QSGTFGASTG
-614 ILIPAQPENAEIQ
+614 ILIPAQPGNADIQ

-639 PLSEAEITSYISFE
+639 PLSQSEITSYISFE

-665 YLSNDLSDTYIGASV
+665 FLTNDLSDSYIGASV
-680 SRKTADGNHLASLSS
+680 VRKTTEGNHLASISS
-695 LGLASSADSNLSVAA
+695 LGLASSVNSNLSVAA
-710 MAGFPVS
+710 MAGFPTT
-717 RPIMSDPLTIT
+717 RPIMGAPLTIT

-737 QPEAGMMAGNI
+737 QPQAGMMAGNV
-748 AESLEKGISQL
+748 AESLEKEISQL
-759 GLSASASNRLE
+759 GLAASASNRLE
-770 MFNIADGT
+770 IFNIANGT
-778 LTFDL
+778 LNFDL

-788 SAVSIS
+788 AAVSIS
-794 DTVSGGETDDLVSQI
+794 NTISGGETGSLVSQI
-809 NTFSDVTGIQ
+809 NSSSDVTGIK
-819 AYTSGEGAIILQK
+819 AYTSGKGAIILQK
-832 LDGNDIIIKNVV
+832 IDGNDIIIKNVV

-871 VTVSS
+871 VTVST

-889 SPSELQVT
+889 SPSELKVT

-910 VSSFIEKQF
+910 VSSFIDKQI
-919 DLENKK
+919 DLDNKK
-925 IDYKFDA
+925 IDFKFDA
-932 LPYVD
+932 LAAVD
-937 LNSHDQT
+937 SNSHDET

-956 FILSSDN
+956 FVLSSDN
-963 DNQSNSVTVKPNST
+963 QNQSNSVLVKPNSS
-977 DELTSEAVAGALAS
+977 DQLTAGAVAGALVS

-1001 FVGNVFDFQ
+1001 FVGNAFNFQ
-1010 DGFPA
+1010 NGFPA
-1015 DQSTLEFQLGEEKYF
+1015 DQSTLEFQLGDQKYF

-1038 YTSEGS
+1038 HTVDGS
-1044 DVIID
+1044 NVIID
-1049 GETFSQADALKQIV
+1049 GKSFSQADALKQIV
-1063 NASSFTISGPENDR
+1063 SASSFTISGPEKDR
-1077 LAVGFEAHGAGFR
+1077 LTVGFEESGSGFR

-1104 IRLADNNSAAQKSI
+1104 LRLADNNSPAQKSI
-1118 FHLDHNTSGDTVT
+1118 FHLDHNASGDTKT
-1131 RIMGGEF
+1131 RIVGSEF
-1138 DTTQGAQVNFAQVV
+1138 DVTQATKANFAQVV
-1152 AGSTIIDLSFDP
+1152 VGNTTINLSFNP
-1164 GTDPK
+1164 ATNPK
-1169 LTQSADVAGIS
+1169 LTQSSNVSGVAIT
-1180 ISLEDTG
+1180 LENTG
-1187 NNNGRIVVTVDQ
+1187 TNKGRVVVTVDQ

-1219 LTSSSQIT
+1219 ITSSSQLT
-1227 LESEGFSLINHDN
+1227 LDSDGFSVINHDN
-1240 ERVTSTATVESLA
+1240 ERVSTTAKVESLA
-1253 NEVISVNG
+1253 NEVFSING
-1261 LAGEDLIVVAA
+1261 LDGEDLIVVSA
-1272 GTGKISLLGDVNTKV
+1272 GTGKISLLGDVKTKV
-1287 NDLDPRELKAIVSA
+1287 NELDPRELKAKVS
-1301 TDSKQMEIFDMESGD
+1301 TNDPKQIEIFDMKSGD
-1316 FLGSR
+1316 LLGSR
-1321 QISDTNDFLFRDF
+1321 KINETNDFLFRDF
-1334 KWELTGNLAN
+1334 KWELSGNVAS
-1344 NDIFNVRTTTERLD
+1344 NDIFNVKTTTERLD

-1370 DLSTATGKGGYSQ
+1370 ELSSATGKGGYSQ

-1389 MDVGFNVRSSEQGL
+1389 LDVGFNVRSSEQGL
-1403 ENAKLIYDVAADRKS
+1403 ENAKVIYDVAADRKS

-1424 LDTEATRL
+1424 LDTEAARL

>member
-8 AKSGLKAYKEG
+8 AKSGLQAYKEG

-33 GYARREAPISE
+33 AYSRREASISE
-44 VTSSKDVLQVS
+44 VKSSTDVLQVS

-61 VRVDGITRAFDQ
+61 VKVDGITRAFDQ
-73 FIDTQLQSAASN
+73 FIDTQLQSAASG
-85 FSFSTSQATVL
+85 FSFSTSQAMVL

-132 SRHVAANASMALVNS
+132 SRHVAADASKALVNS
-147 ITTVANGIS
+147 ITTVANGIA
-156 DLRTFVSQDLES
+156 DLRTFVGQDIES
-168 NVGQVNNVLDQLANI
+168 NIGQANDVLAQLASI

-190 SSNNRGPNELL
+190 SSSNRGPNELL

-210 LSELM
+210 LSELI
-215 DISVAYESNGLL
+215 DITVDYKSNGLL

-238 SLISGVQVSKL
+238 SLISGVQISKL

-254 EGTSKIFMRSA
+254 DGTSKVFMRTA
-265 NGNGLS
+265 NGDGLS

-278 KIAGNMAS
+278 KIAGNMAA
-286 DFTLVETKSA
+286 DLTLLETKSA

-319 GEIGGEFFSLDG
+319 GELGGKFFSLDG
-331 IKVEKQNSVPSSS
+331 VKVEKQGTMQSSS
-344 QINLSGKTEKFLGQ
+344 QISLSGKTEKFLGQ
-358 NLEIDFSAAE
+358 KLELDFIAAE
-368 ETWTLKNDRGDELGK
+368 GTWTLKDNLGTELGK
-383 FVDFLDYEGLQINI
+383 FVDYLDYDGLQINV
-397 SGAGALGD
+397 SGAGAIGD
-405 KFVINFTEG
+405 NFVINFTEG
-414 LSENLSFQLEDGRQ
+414 LSENLTFELESGRQ
-428 IAASAYYLVESDPLN
+428 IAASAYYLVERDPLN
-443 TSSARVSISRF
+443 ASSASVLISRF
-454 DSADPGVAP
+454 DEPDPGTAP
-463 VLNEI
+463 TLNTM
-468 FEAQRNSANPIDF
+468 FETQRNSANPIDF
-481 LSNGAQS
+481 LSNGAL
-488 TNGALGVL
+488 GAI

-524 TSTQLVIK
+524 SSSQLVIK
-532 LDNVDRIFNLGDLSS
+532 LNNVDRVFRLGTLAS
-547 SIDNYKVL
+547 SIDNYQVL

-581 GGNVSTLS
+581 GGNISTLS
-589 VTSASLPSS
+589 VTSASLPNY

-604 ESGTFGSSTG
+604 QSGTFGASTG
-614 ILIPAQPENAEIQ
+614 ILIPAQPGNADIQ

-639 PLSEAEITSYISFE
+639 PLSQAEITSYISFE

-665 YLSNDLSDTYIGASV
+665 FLTNDLSDSYIGASV
-680 SRKTADGNHLASLSS
+680 VRKTTEGNHLASISS
-695 LGLASSADSNLSVAA
+695 LGLASSVNSNLSVAA
-710 MAGFPVS
+710 MAGFPTT
-717 RPIMSDPLTIT
+717 RPIMGAPLTIT

-737 QPEAGMMAGNI
+737 QPQAGMMAGNV
-748 AESLEKGISQL
+748 AESLEKEISQL
-759 GLSASASNRLE
+759 GLAASASNRLE
-770 MFNIADGT
+770 IFNIANGT
-778 LTFDL
+778 LNFDL

-788 SAVSIS
+788 AAVSIS
-794 DTVSGGETDDLVSQI
+794 NTISGGETGSLVSQI
-809 NTFSDVTGIQ
+809 NSSSDVTGIK
-819 AYTSGEGAIILQK
+819 AYTSGKGAIILQK
-832 LDGNDIIIKNVV
+832 IDGNDIVIKNVV

-871 VTVSS
+871 VTVST

-889 SPSELQVT
+889 SPSELKVT

-910 VSSFIEKQF
+910 VSSFIDKQI
-919 DLENKK
+919 DLDNKK
-925 IDYKFDA
+925 IDFKFDA
-932 LPYVD
+932 LAAVD
-937 LNSHDQT
+937 SNSHDET

-956 FILSSDN
+956 FVLSSDN
-963 DNQSNSVTVKPNST
+963 QNQSNSVLVKPKPS
-977 DELTSEAVAGALAS
+977 DELTAGAVAGALVS

-1001 FVGNVFDFQ
+1001 FVGNAFNFQ
-1010 DGFPA
+1010 NGFPA
-1015 DQSTLEFQLGEEKYF
+1015 DQSTLEFQLGDQKYF

-1038 YTSEGS
+1038 HTVDGS
-1044 DVIID
+1044 NVIID
-1049 GETFSQADALKQIV
+1049 GKSFSQADALKQIV
-1063 NASSFTISGPENDR
+1063 SASSFTISGPEKDR
-1077 LAVGFEAHGAGFR
+1077 LTVGFEESGSGFR

-1104 IRLADNNSAAQKSI
+1104 VRLADNNSPAQKSI
-1118 FHLDHNTSGDTVT
+1118 FHLDHNASGDTKT
-1131 RIMGGEF
+1131 RIVGSEF
-1138 DTTQGAQVNFAQVV
+1138 DVTQAAKANFAQVV
-1152 AGSTIIDLSFDP
+1152 VGNTTINLSFNP
-1164 GTDPK
+1164 ATNPK
-1169 LTQSADVAGIS
+1169 LTQSSNVSGVAIT
-1180 ISLEDTG
+1180 LENTG
-1187 NNNGRIVVTVDQ
+1187 TNKGRVVVTVDQ

-1219 LTSSSQIT
+1219 ITSSSQLT
-1227 LESEGFSLINHDN
+1227 LDSDGFSVINHDN
-1240 ERVTSTATVESLA
+1240 ERVSTTAKVESLA
-1253 NEVISVNG
+1253 NEVFSING
-1261 LAGEDLIVVAA
+1261 LDGEDLIVVSA
-1272 GTGKISLLGDVNTKV
+1272 GTGKISLLGDVETKV
-1287 NDLDPRELKAIVSA
+1287 NELDPRELKAKVS
-1301 TDSKQMEIFDMESGD
+1301 TNDPKQIEIFDMKSGD
-1316 FLGSR
+1316 LLGSR
-1321 QISDTNDFLFRDF
+1321 KINETNDFLFRDF
-1334 KWELTGNLAN
+1334 KWELSGNVAS
-1344 NDIFNVRTTTERLD
+1344 NDIFNVKTTTERLD

-1370 DLSTATGKGGYSQ
+1370 ELSSATGKGGYSQ

-1389 MDVGFNVRSSEQGL
+1389 LDVGFNVRSSEQGL
-1403 ENAKLIYDVAADRKS
+1403 ENAKVIYDVAADRKS

-1424 LDTEATRL
+1424 LDTEAARL

>member
-8 AKSGLKAYKEG
+8 AKSGLQAYKEG

-33 GYARREAPISE
+33 AYSRREASISE
-44 VTSSKDVLQVS
+44 VKSSTDVLQVS

-61 VRVDGITRAFDQ
+61 VKVDGITRAFDQ
-73 FIDTQLQSAASN
+73 FIDTQLQSAASG
-85 FSFSTSQATVL
+85 FSFSTSQAMVL

-132 SRHVAANASMALVNS
+132 SRHVAADASKALVNS
-147 ITTVANGIS
+147 ITTVANGIA
-156 DLRTFVSQDLES
+156 DLRTFVGQDIES
-168 NVGQVNNVLDQLANI
+168 NIGQANDVLAQLASI

-190 SSNNRGPNELL
+190 SSSNRGPNELL

-210 LSELM
+210 LSELI
-215 DISVAYESNGLL
+215 DITVDYKSNGLL

-238 SLISGVQVSKL
+238 SLISGVQISKL

-254 EGTSKIFMRSA
+254 DGTSKVFMRTA
-265 NGNGLS
+265 NGDGLS

-278 KIAGNMAS
+278 KIAGNMAA
-286 DFTLVETKSA
+286 DLTLLETKSA

-319 GEIGGEFFSLDG
+319 GELGGKFFSLDG
-331 IKVEKQNSVPSSS
+331 VKVEKQGTMQSSS
-344 QINLSGKTEKFLGQ
+344 QISLSGKTEKFLGQ
-358 NLEIDFSAAE
+358 KLELDFIAAE
-368 ETWTLKNDRGDELGK
+368 GTWTLKDNLGTELGK
-383 FVDFLDYEGLQINI
+383 FKDYLDYDGLQINV
-397 SGAGALGD
+397 SGAGAIGD
-405 KFVINFTEG
+405 NFVINFTEG
-414 LSENLSFQLEDGRQ
+414 LSENLTFQLESGRQ
-428 IAASAYYLVESDPLN
+428 IAASAYYLVERDPLN
-443 TSSARVSISRF
+443 ASSASVLISRF
-454 DSADPGVAP
+454 DEPDPGPAP
-463 VLNEI
+463 TLNTM
-468 FEAQRNSANPIDF
+468 FETQRNSANPIDF
-481 LSNGAQS
+481 LSNGS
-488 TNGALGVL
+488 LGVI

-524 TSTQLVIK
+524 SSSQLVIK
-532 LDNVDRIFNLGDLSS
+532 LNNVDRVFRLGTLASS
-547 SIDNYKVL
+547 VDNYQVL

-581 GGNVSTLS
+581 GGNISTLS
-589 VTSASLPSS
+589 VTSASLPNY

-604 ESGTFGSSTG
+604 QSGTFGASTG
-614 ILIPAQPENAEIQ
+614 ILIPAQPGNADIQ

-639 PLSEAEITSYISFE
+639 PLSQSEITSYISFE

-665 YLSNDLSDTYIGASV
+665 FLTNDLSDSYIGASV
-680 SRKTADGNHLASLSS
+680 VRKTTEGNHLASISS
-695 LGLASSADSNLSVAA
+695 LGLASSVNSNLSVAA
-710 MAGFPVS
+710 MAGFPTT
-717 RPIMSDPLTIT
+717 RPIMGAPLTIT

-737 QPEAGMMAGNI
+737 QPQAGMMAGNV
-748 AESLEKGISQL
+748 AESLEKEISQL

-770 MFNIADGT
+770 IFNIANGT
-778 LTFDL
+778 LNFDL

-788 SAVSIS
+788 AAVSIS
-794 DTVSGGETDDLVSQI
+794 NTISGGETGSLVSQI
-809 NTFSDVTGIQ
+809 NSSSDVTGIK
-819 AYTSGEGAIILQK
+819 AYTSGKGAIILQK
-832 LDGNDIIIKNVV
+832 IDGNDIIIKNVV

-871 VTVSS
+871 VIVST

-889 SPSELQVT
+889 SPSELKVT

-910 VSSFIEKQF
+910 VSSFIDKKI
-919 DLENKK
+919 DLDNKK
-925 IDYKFDA
+925 IDFKFDA
-932 LPYVD
+932 LAAVD
-937 LNSHDQT
+937 SNSHDET

-956 FILSSDN
+956 FVLSSDN
-963 DNQSNSVTVKPNST
+963 QNQSNSVLVKPNSS
-977 DELTSEAVAGALAS
+977 DQLTAGAVAGALVS

-1001 FVGNVFDFQ
+1001 FVGNAFNFQ
-1010 DGFPA
+1010 NGFPA
-1015 DQSTLEFQLGEEKYF
+1015 DQSTLEFQLGDQKYF

-1038 YTSEGS
+1038 HTVDGS
-1044 DVIID
+1044 NVIID
-1049 GETFSQADALKQIV
+1049 GKSFSQADALKQIV
-1063 NASSFTISGPENDR
+1063 SASSFTISGPEKDR
-1077 LAVGFEAHGAGFR
+1077 LTVGFEESGSGFR

-1104 IRLADNNSAAQKSI
+1104 LRLADNNSPAQKSI
-1118 FHLDHNTSGDTVT
+1118 FHLDHNASGDTKT
-1131 RIMGGEF
+1131 RIVGSEF
-1138 DTTQGAQVNFAQVV
+1138 DVTQATKANFAQVV
-1152 AGSTIIDLSFDP
+1152 VGNTTINLSFNP
-1164 GTDPK
+1164 ATNPK
-1169 LTQSADVAGIS
+1169 LTQSSNVSGVAIT
-1180 ISLEDTG
+1180 LENTG
-1187 NNNGRIVVTVDQ
+1187 TNKGRVVVTVDQ

-1219 LTSSSQIT
+1219 ITSSSQLT
-1227 LESEGFSLINHDN
+1227 LDSDGFSVINHDN
-1240 ERVTSTATVESLA
+1240 ERVSTTAKVESLA
-1253 NEVISVNG
+1253 NEVFSING
-1261 LAGEDLIVVAA
+1261 LDGEDLIVVSA
-1272 GTGKISLLGDVNTKV
+1272 GTGKISLLGDVETKV
-1287 NDLDPRELKAIVSA
+1287 NELDPRELKAKVS
-1301 TDSKQMEIFDMESGD
+1301 TNDPKQIEIFDMKSGD
-1316 FLGSR
+1316 LLGSR
-1321 QISDTNDFLFRDF
+1321 KINETNDFLFRDF
-1334 KWELTGNLAN
+1334 KWELSGNVAS
-1344 NDIFNVRTTTERLD
+1344 NDIFNVKTTTERLD

-1370 DLSTATGKGGYSQ
+1370 ELSSSTGKGGYSQ

-1389 MDVGFNVRSSEQGL
+1389 LDVGFNVRSSEQGL
-1403 ENAKLIYDVAADRKS
+1403 ENAKVIYDVAADRKS

-1424 LDTEATRL
+1424 LDTEAARL

>member
-33 GYARREAPISE
+33 AYARREAPISE
-44 VTSSKDVLQVS
+44 VTSGKDVLQVS

-132 SRHVAANASMALVNS
+132 SRHVAADASMALVNS

-168 NVGQVNNVLDQLANI
+168 NVGQVNIVLDQLANI

-215 DISVAYESNGLL
+215 DISVDYKSNGLL

-249 EVQKV
+249 EIQQVD
-254 EGTSKIFMRSA
+254 ETSKIFMRSA
-265 NGNGLS
+265 NGDGLS
-271 KIQVQAG
+271 KIQVKAG

-286 DFTLVETKSA
+286 DFTLLETKSA

-319 GEIGGEFFSLDG
+319 GELGGEFFSLDG
-331 IKVEKQNSVPSSS
+331 IKVEKQNLVPSSS
-344 QINLSGKTEKFLGQ
+344 QINLSGNTEKFLGQ
-358 NLEIDFSAAE
+358 KLEIDFSAAE
-368 ETWTLKNDRGDELGK
+368 ETWTLKNDRGIELGK
-383 FVDFLDYEGLQINI
+383 FVDFLDYEGLQVNI

-428 IAASAYYLVESDPLN
+428 IAASAYYLVERDPLN

-454 DSADPGVAP
+454 DDADPGVAP

-481 LSNGAQS
+481 LSNGSQS
-488 TNGALGVL
+488 TNGALGVI

-515 FSENISSLD
+515 FSESLSSLD

-532 LDNVDRIFNLGDLSS
+532 LDNVDRVFKLGDLSS

-589 VTSASLPSS
+589 VTSASLPNF
-598 SSYPTM
+598 SSYPAM

-614 ILIPAQPENAEIQ
+614 ILIPAQPGDAEIQ

-680 SRKTADGNHLASLSS
+680 SRKTTDGNHLASISS

-710 MAGFPVS
+710 MAGFPVT
-717 RPIMSDPLTIT
+717 RPIMSEELTIT
-728 NDVGGSYTF
+728 NDVGQSYTF

-794 DTVSGGETDDLVSQI
+794 DTVTSGETDDLVSQI
-809 NTFSDVTGIQ
+809 NTFSDVTGIK
-819 AYTSGEGAIILQK
+819 AYTSGQGAIILQK

-844 TANASTLSTRQIDEF
+844 TASASTLSTRQIDEF

-889 SPSELQVT
+889 SPSEIQVT

-910 VSSFIEKQF
+910 LSSFIEKQF
-919 DLENKK
+919 DLENEK

-937 LNSHDQT
+937 LNSNDET

-956 FILSSDN
+956 FVLSSDN
-963 DNQSNSVTVKPNST
+963 ENQSNSVTVKPNSPG
-977 DELTSEAVAGALAS
+977 ELTSEAVAGALAS

-1015 DQSTLEFQLGEEKYF
+1015 DQSTIEFQLGEQKYF

-1044 DVIID
+1044 DVTID
-1049 GETFSQADALKQIV
+1049 GEIFSQADALKQIV
-1063 NASSFTISGPENDR
+1063 NASSFTISGPESDR
-1077 LAVGFEAHGAGFR
+1077 LTVGFEASGDGFR

-1104 IRLADNNSAAQKSI
+1104 IRLADSNSAAQKSI

-1131 RIMGGEF
+1131 RIIGGEF
-1138 DTTQGAQVNFAQVV
+1138 DITQAAQGNFAQVV

-1164 GTDPK
+1164 ATDPK
-1169 LTQSADVAGIS
+1169 LTQSSDVAGIL

-1211 NNSATFGI
+1211 DNSTTFGI

-1227 LESEGFSLINHDN
+1227 LENDVFSVINHDN
-1240 ERVTSTATVESLA
+1240 GRVTSTATVESLA
-1253 NEVISVNG
+1253 NEVISVDG
-1261 LAGEDLIVVAA
+1261 LAGEDLIIVAA
-1272 GTGKISLLGDVNTKV
+1272 GTGKISLLGDVKTKV
-1287 NDLDPRELKAIVSA
+1287 NDLDPRELTAVVSA
-1301 TDSKQMEIFDMESGD
+1301 TDPKQMEIFDMKSGD

-1321 QISDTNDFLFRDF
+1321 KITDTNDFLFRDF

-1344 NDIFNVRTTTERLD
+1344 SDIFNVRTTTERLD

-1370 DLSTATGKGGYSQ
+1370 DLSSATGKGGYSQ

-1403 ENAKLIYDVAADRKS
+1403 ENAKLLYDVAADRKS

>member
-8 AKSGLKAYKEG
+8 AKSGLRAYKEG

-24 QNIANVGNE
+24 QNIANVGNDS
-33 GYARREAPISE
+33 YARREAPISE
-44 VTSSKDVLQVS
+44 VISGKDVLQVS

-85 FSFSTSQATVL
+85 FSFSTSQAMVL
-96 NQLETVVRPA
+96 NQLETVVRPS
-106 EGSVSQKIQEL
+106 EGGVSQKIKEL

-168 NVGQVNNVLDQLANI
+168 NVGQVNNILDQLANI

-215 DISVAYESNGLL
+215 DISVDYKSNGLL

-254 EGTSKIFMRSA
+254 DDSSKIFMRSA
-265 NGNGLS
+265 NGDGLS

-301 RKLVSEFNE
+301 RKLVHEFNE

-319 GEIGGEFFSLDG
+319 GELGGEFFSLDG
-331 IKVEKQNSVPSSS
+331 VKVEKQNSVQSSS
-344 QINLSGKTEKFLGQ
+344 QINLSGEIENFLGQ
-358 NLEIDFSAAE
+358 KLEVDFSAAE
-368 ETWTLKNDRGDELGK
+368 ETWTLKNDRGNELGK
-383 FVDFLDYEGLQINI
+383 FVDLLDYEGLQINI
-397 SGAGALGD
+397 SGAGAMGD

-414 LSENLSFQLEDGRQ
+414 LSENLSFELDDGRQ

-443 TSSARVSISRF
+443 TSSAKVSISRF
-454 DSADPGVAP
+454 DDADPGVVP
-463 VLNEI
+463 DLNEI
-468 FEAQRNSANPIDF
+468 FATQRNSANPIDF

-496 NNVDDLNNLTSIKT
+496 KNVDDLNSLTSIKT

-515 FSENISSLD
+515 FSEDISSLD
-524 TSTQLVIK
+524 TSTQLVVK
-532 LDNVDRIFNLGDLSS
+532 LDNVDRIFKLGDLSS
-547 SIDNYKVL
+547 SIDNYKIL

-560 TGVIRSDDADALSF
+560 TGIIRSDDADAFSF

-589 VTSASLPSS
+589 VTSASLPNF

-680 SRKTADGNHLASLSS
+680 SRKTADGNHLASISS

-728 NDVGGSYTF
+728 NDVGETYTF

-748 AESLEKGISQL
+748 AESLEKEISQI

-770 MFNIADGT
+770 MFNIDDGT

-794 DTVSGGETDDLVSQI
+794 DTVSGGETDDLVSHI
-809 NTFSDVTGIQ
+809 NTFSDITGIK
-819 AYTSGEGAIILQK
+819 AYTSGQGGIILQK

-844 TANASTLSTRQIDEF
+844 TANASTVSTRQIDEF

-876 GNYIV
+876 GNYII

-889 SPSELQVT
+889 SPSEIQVT

-919 DLENKK
+919 DLENEK
-925 IDYKFDA
+925 IDYKFAA
-932 LPYVD
+932 LPFVD
-937 LNSHDQT
+937 LNAHDQT

-956 FILSSDN
+956 FVLSSDN
-963 DNQSNSVTVKPNST
+963 ENQSNSVVVKPNAPG
-977 DELTSEAVAGALAS
+977 ELTAEAIAGALAS

-1001 FVGNVFDFQ
+1001 FVGNAFDFQ

-1015 DQSTLEFQLGEEKYF
+1015 DQSTLEFQLGEQKYF

-1049 GETFSQADALKQIV
+1049 GENFSQADALKQIV
-1063 NASSFTISGPENDR
+1063 NASSFTISGPESDR
-1077 LAVGFEAHGAGFR
+1077 ITVGFEEHGAGFR

-1104 IRLADNNSAAQKSI
+1104 IRLADSNSEAQKSI
-1118 FHLDHNTSGDTVT
+1118 FHLDHNASGDTVT
-1131 RIMGGEF
+1131 RIIGSEF
-1138 DTTQGAQVNFAQVV
+1138 DTTQGAQANFAQVV
-1152 AGSTIIDLSFDP
+1152 AGSTTIDLSFDP
-1164 GTDPK
+1164 ATDPK

-1187 NNNGRIVVTVDQ
+1187 SNNGRIVVTIDQ
-1199 STADLDVGLKAT
+1199 STADLDIGLKAT
-1211 NNSATFGI
+1211 NNSTTFGI

-1227 LESEGFSLINHDN
+1227 LESEGFSVINHDN
-1240 ERVTSTATVESLA
+1240 GRVVSTATVESLA

-1272 GTGKISLLGDVNTKV
+1272 GTGKISLLGDVKTKV
-1287 NDLDPRELKAIVSA
+1287 NDLDPRELRAIASA

-1321 QISDTNDFLFRDF
+1321 KISDTNDFLFRDF
-1334 KWELTGNLAN
+1334 KWELSGNLAN

-1370 DLSTATGKGGYSQ
+1370 DLSSATGKGGYSQ